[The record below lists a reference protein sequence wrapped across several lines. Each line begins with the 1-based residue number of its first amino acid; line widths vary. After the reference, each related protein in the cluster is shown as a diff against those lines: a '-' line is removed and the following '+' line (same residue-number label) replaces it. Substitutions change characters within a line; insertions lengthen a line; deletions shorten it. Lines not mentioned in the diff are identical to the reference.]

1 MYVDDT
7 PLAMDNNIVPM
18 RNVYPASGGGTIAT
32 AASASS
38 PDQFMTGPV
47 SNSDGT
53 PAPAVNAPVTDR
65 SVGGHPLTWWFG
77 IALIVGG
84 IMFFA
89 RKSGQA
95 SEFSNIRPSIYNGAV
110 ITFVAILGITVMKIL
125 AVKVR
130 SVPGLGGFSSVV
142 IAA

>member
-7 PLAMDNNIVPM
+7 PLAMDNNVVPM
-18 RNVYPASGGGTIAT
+18 RNVYPASGGGTLAT

-53 PAPAVNAPVTDR
+53 AAAVTTPAPADR
-65 SVGGHPLTWWFG
+65 SVGGHPLTWWLG
-77 IALIVGG
+77 IAIIVAG

-130 SVPGLGGFSSVV
+130 AVPGLGGFSSVV